1 MIQTN
6 NDNFRR
12 FRYDE
17 IDSRFQT
24 QSITEVAAFI
34 NSLTFPINADD
45 VNTDYVP
52 DTAEKDKNQ
61 LYQKTDTYLDDGTGR
76 VSRGLRGL
84 ELLSKLCRGV
94 NPADLFLF
102 NNVIYASSPS
112 AIKEANRDKLIEI
125 VIANLGMT
133 YVVQSTMGTHVKETE
148 EFMALAYTIG
158 YQVKSGTFNPDQY
171 KTQVLRFAKKLTYLS
186 TVVNNRNR

>member
-6 NDNFRR
+6 NNNYRR
-12 FRYDE
+12 FHYDE
-17 IDSRFQT
+17 IDSRFRT
-24 QSITEVAAFI
+24 QDITEVAAFI
-34 NSLTFPINADD
+34 NGLTFPLNSDD
-45 VNTDYVP
+45 GNTDYVP
-52 DTAEKDKNQ
+52 DTNERDKDQ

-112 AIKEANRDKLIEI
+112 AIKEADRNKLIEI

-133 YVVQSTMGTHVKETE
+133 YVVQSTMRTHAKETE
-148 EFMALAYTIG
+148 EFMTLAYTIG
-158 YQVKSGTFNPDQY
+158 YQVKSGIFNPDHY
-171 KTQVLRFAKKLTYLS
+171 KTRVLRFAKKLTYLS
-186 TVVNNRNR
+186 TVANHRNR